1 MVQHFETS
9 KEQIAEETHL
19 TKAVASTAMK
29 FLKAGKAPG
38 EDDIQPEM
46 LKAMNNFGIPWL
58 THVCQVAWKI
68 SEMPK
73 PRRTSVLIPI
83 KKKKET
89 RRNPLTTGAFL
100 Y

>member
-1 MVQHFETS
+1 MVQHFETF

-46 LKAMNNFGIPWL
+46 LKAMNNFGVP
-58 THVCQVAWKI
+58 
-68 SEMPK
+68 
-73 PRRTSVLIPI
+73 
-83 KKKKET
+83 
-89 RRNPLTTGAFL
+89 
-100 Y
+100 